1 MFDLSEDLNRR
12 YGNHR
17 AGWVYALDCM
27 RELHSDHGTKV
38 ISFVEKKF
46 VFGSEVGEAR
56 NGFQQIH
63 EPWIGFVHCPL
74 VIPIW
79 FNHDYSPEQFF
90 RQDNFQQ
97 AMRHCVGLY
106 SLSTPL
112 AVWLRERFP
121 GPVDVVL
128 HPTELVARTFSTK
141 NWCRRRARKVIQL
154 GFWLRRLNAIW
165 NLPLPGN
172 YTKVIVGV
180 NQPWQKNMLYL
191 EREILG
197 EAHDDGDVTWHGL
210 LSNEAYDEL
219 LTSAIVFID
228 FYDTSA
234 NNAIVECIARGIPV
248 VCPPS
253 QAVVDYLG
261 AEYPL
266 YFRSYLHAA
275 ELCMDDV
282 MIERAHM
289 YMMESGIR
297 EAISPRRFIENLRM
311 SAVFRNTSSREV

>member
-1 MFDLSEDLNRR
+1 MFDLSADLDRH

-17 AGWVYALDCM
+17 AGWAYALDCM

-38 ISFVEKKF
+38 ISFIEKKF

-74 VIPIW
+74 VIPTW

-90 RQDNFQQ
+90 RQEHFQQ
-97 AMRHCVGLY
+97 AMRYCVGLY

-112 AVWLRERFP
+112 ATWLREQFS

-128 HPTELVARTFSTK
+128 HPTEPVPRTFSASSWRK
-141 NWCRRRARKVIQL
+141 RSKRKVIQL

-165 NLPLPGN
+165 NLPLPRN
-172 YTKVIVGV
+172 YIKTIVGV

-197 EAHDDGDVTWHGL
+197 ESHDDGDVMWHGL
-210 LSNEAYDEL
+210 LSNDAYDEL
-219 LTSAIVFID
+219 LTSAIVFVD

-248 VCPPS
+248 VCPPN

-266 YFRSYLHAA
+266 YFQSYPHAV
-275 ELCMDDV
+275 ELCTDDV
-282 MIERAHM
+282 MVERAHT
-289 YMMESGIR
+289 YMMESGVR
-297 EAISPRRFIENLRM
+297 EAIGPRQFVESLRM
-311 SAVFRNTSSREV
+311 STIFKNTCFREV